1 MDKNMKEKIIKI
13 IICVPC
19 VLLAISFLLAGQILG
34 TIIFGVI
41 AIIPFFI
48 DISSI
53 PLKLSQK
60 IKNKNNSLI
69 SINIICF
76 LIPLVGFIG
85 YVTHIKNDYPLAKK
99 CLNSALCGFAIY
111 IIAIIIMI
119 YNNM

>member
-1 MDKNMKEKIIKI
+1 MNKDMKEKIIKI
-13 IICVPC
+13 IICVPS
-19 VLLAISFLLAGQILG
+19 VLLAISFLLIGQILG
-34 TIIFGVI
+34 TIICGII

-60 IKNKNNSLI
+60 IKSKNNSFI

-76 LIPLVGFIG
+76 LIPLIGFIG

-99 CLNSALCGFAIY
+99 CLNSALCGIAIY
-111 IIAIIIMI
+111 IIAIIIMVCS
-119 YNNM
+119 M